1 MCETERH
8 SFRYFESFPL
18 LVSSHTESSTNLL
31 KQTIQVDMDCVTREP
46 VEENILP
53 VTVPEAKVSEIRK
66 YGTYPSTYPII
77 DMTAS
82 VLA

>member
-1 MCETERH
+1 
-8 SFRYFESFPL
+8 
-18 LVSSHTESSTNLL
+18 
-31 KQTIQVDMDCVTREP
+31 MDCVTREP